1 MFKGGVRGGVR
12 DRSSDNIGVGLIM
25 GWAHFLRN

>member
-12 DRSSDNIGVGLIM
+12 DMSSVSIGVGLLM
-25 GWAHFLRN
+25 GWAHLLYN